1 MKPVESLLSTL
12 VEVHPEE
19 AARAVE
25 SLDQDEAARLLKNL
39 PDHIAQT
46 LVVRLQPHIAAELL
60 QRLPAQRSAE
70 LLAALDPRIASA
82 ILHDFGAAK
91 CDEVL
96 ACLPE
101 STARTLRDLA
111 DYPAETAGGMMETKV
126 AALAL
131 DLTVQQAIAAVRKAP
146 REALYYLYVT
156 KRDGS
161 LAGVLSMR
169 DLLLALPRDRIEPL
183 VHREVLSV
191 PATMPREEVVELMTD
206 RGFLALPVVDFD
218 GKLIGVVKHDEA
230 LEAGMLEAFE
240 DLQRIVGA
248 GGDERALSPVATVVK
263 RRLPWLLVNLATAFL
278 AAATVGLFENV
289 IAQVTALA
297 VLLPVVSGQGGN
309 SGSQSLAIVMRGL
322 ALREII
328 PGAARRVLLK
338 EVLAATING
347 VVIAIVTAAAV
358 YLWSKSV
365 SLAAVIGLAMVVN
378 MTAAAVTGTL
388 IPLALRAAG
397 RDPAQSAAIFLTT
410 VTDVVG
416 FASFL
421 GFAVLFMRWLT

>member
-1 MKPVESLLSTL
+1 
-12 VEVHPEE
+12 
-19 AARAVE
+19 
-25 SLDQDEAARLLKNL
+25 
-39 PDHIAQT
+39 
-46 LVVRLQPHIAAELL
+46 
-60 QRLPAQRSAE
+60 
-70 LLAALDPRIASA
+70 
-82 ILHDFGAAK
+82 
-91 CDEVL
+91 
-96 ACLPE
+96 
-101 STARTLRDLA
+101 
-111 DYPAETAGGMMETKV
+111 
-126 AALAL
+126 
-131 DLTVQQAIAAVRKAP
+131 
-146 REALYYLYVT
+146 
-156 KRDGS
+156 
-161 LAGVLSMR
+161 MR